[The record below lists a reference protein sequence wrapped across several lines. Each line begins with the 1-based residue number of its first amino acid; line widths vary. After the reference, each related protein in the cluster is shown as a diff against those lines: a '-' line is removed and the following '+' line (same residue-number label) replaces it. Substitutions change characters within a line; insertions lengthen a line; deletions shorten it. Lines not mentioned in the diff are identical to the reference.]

1 MIAAARR
8 DYYDRLPTAAKQWPR
23 GRSVVL
29 TLVIPFEAIEERARE
44 RVGGFQALAER
55 LPVPKSAEQLRAEG
69 DDRYLSLMSL
79 RIFRAG
85 LKHSVVDAKWPAF
98 EEVFCQFEP
107 ARVVAMSDDE
117 LEALLGDQRLI
128 RHWGKLKA
136 VRANAAAMTRLAS
149 EAGGMGAYL
158 AAWPRD
164 EVVGLWQDLGKRFSQ
179 LGGNSGPYFLRM
191 AGKDTFLLTDSVVK
205 ALNHWDAF
213 AGTPRSQGDRLRIQ
227 SVFNAWHQATSRP
240 LCQLSMILA
249 ASVD

>member
-1 MIAAARR
+1 M
-8 DYYDRLPTAAKQWPR
+8 
-23 GRSVVL
+23 

-44 RVGGFQALAER
+44 RVGGAQGLAAR
-55 LPVPKSAEQLRAEG
+55 LPVPKAADQLRAVG

-85 LKHSVVDAKWPAF
+85 LKHSVVDAKWAAF
-98 EEVFCQFEP
+98 EEVFAGFEP
-107 ARVVAMSDDE
+107 ARVVAMPDEE
-117 LEALLGDQRLI
+117 LEGLLNDRRLI
-128 RHWGKLKA
+128 RHWGKLKS
-136 VRANAAAMTRLAS
+136 VHANAAALTQLAR

-164 EVVGLWQDLGKRFSQ
+164 DVVGLWQDLGKRFAQ

-191 AGKDTFLLTDSVVK
+191 AGKDTFLLTDAVIK
-205 ALNHWDAF
+205 ALDHWDAF
-213 AGTPRSQGDRLRIQ
+213 AGVPKSKADRLRVQ
-227 SVFNAWHQATSRP
+227 QVFNAWHQMTSRP